1 MSSIRPERPLSPAA
15 VLGWL
20 FRLLKR
26 ILRIKLVWIAG
37 LILIVLYL
45 GTGACTTYVPPNAIG
60 IKQVY
65 YGSSAGIRKDLYGPG
80 LHFVAGGIERLHL
93 FPRDL
98 QILNFSSSAS
108 ELSQR
113 ARNAAAINVQTNDGY
128 KVTLDVTVLYRIV
141 DPYTVF
147 KEAGSGRAFEDK
159 LIIPR
164 ADQILRKNLG
174 ELNSEEFYQG
184 PKRIEKANHA
194 KQELA
199 TQLQPFGVSLE
210 EVLVRQYVYDDKY
223 QELIEGRKLKDQ
235 TVFLREAEAKSATEQ
250 AAVDKM
256 IATGK
261 ANVDVELERGDA
273 EVKKLN
279 AEADLYRRQ
288 KIAQGQL
295 LVELAEAQ
303 GTKLENDALQGAGS
317 EYIVGLKM
325 AEVLSGVKVLVLSSD
340 SKDGINPLDV
350 STLLKKFEV
359 P

>member
-1 MSSIRPERPLSPAA
+1 MSDIKPRQPLSP
-15 VLGWL
+15 LTLLTGL
-20 FRLLKR
+20 LRLVWR
-26 ILRIKLVWIAG
+26 ILRIKVVWIA
-37 LILIVLYL
+37 LIIVLALYL
-45 GTGACTTYVPPNAIG
+45 GAGACTTYVPPNATG

-80 LHFVAGGIERLHL
+80 LHFVAAGIERLHL

-108 ELSQR
+108 ETSQR
-113 ARNAAAINVQTNDGY
+113 ARNAPAINVQTSDGY
-128 KVTLDVTVLYRIV
+128 KVALDVSVLYRIT
-141 DPYTVF
+141 DPFTLF

-164 ADQILRKNLG
+164 ADQILRRTLG

-184 PKRIEKANHA
+184 PKRIQKAHQA
-194 KQELA
+194 KEQLA
-199 TQLQPFGVSLE
+199 AQLLPFGVVIQ
-210 EVLVRQYVYDDKY
+210 EVLVRQYVYDERY
-223 QELIEGRKLKDQ
+223 QEIIEGRKLKDQ

-250 AAVDKM
+250 ANVDTI

-261 ANVDVELERGDA
+261 ANVEVELSRGDA
-273 EVKKLN
+273 EIKKID

-288 KIAQGQL
+288 KVAQGQL

-317 EYIVGLKM
+317 EYMVGLKM
-325 AEVLSGVKVLVLSSD
+325 AEVFGGVKILVVSSD
-340 SKDGINPLDV
+340 KDGINPLDV
-350 STLLKKFEV
+350 SSLLKKFEV